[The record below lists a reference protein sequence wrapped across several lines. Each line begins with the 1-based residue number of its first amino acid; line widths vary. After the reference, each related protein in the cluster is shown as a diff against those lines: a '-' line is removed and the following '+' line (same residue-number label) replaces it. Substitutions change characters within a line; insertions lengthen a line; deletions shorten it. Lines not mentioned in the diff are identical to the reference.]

1 MGSSSSSS
9 NETVSKSVNFNNID
23 YGDSAGGGGSGS
35 LAKNINLSDSE
46 LSIGDVT
53 ATDHGAVAGA
63 LGFADNANARASD
76 LVMELGDN
84 AYDDVADSRDL
95 TKDLFKGAVDSVNS
109 SNREALQFLSQGT
122 DRALAFATQS
132 TRSES
137 GQIAENL
144 TKYVMIGGA
153 GIVALV
159 IFTRGK

>member
-23 YGDSAGGGGSGS
+23 YGDSAGGGNGS
-35 LAKNINLSDSE
+35 LAKNINLADSE
-46 LSIGDVT
+46 LSIGDVI
-53 ATDHGAVAGA
+53 ATDHGAVSGA
-63 LGFADNANARASD
+63 LGFADNANARSAE
-76 LVMELGDN
+76 LAINLGDR
-84 AYDDVADSRDL
+84 AYDDVADSRAL
-95 TKDLFKGAVDSVNS
+95 TKDLFGGAIDSVNS

-144 TKYVMIGGA
+144 TKYIMIGGA